1 MKTILDRSILML
13 CLAILCAFESVS
25 QLNSG
30 SLPGNRTESIIAQ
43 RYRGLRSSGGTGGQ
57 ELYFGTPDLG
67 NNRNRS
73 GFDFNYQ
80 PVVEFTMRFDP
91 NQDQISHESRIIA
104 NNGGRSTPNA
114 SISSFRNFVGNQKAS
129 QLQNINYIQI
139 ELRLNGN
146 NNDNGQVIIDN
157 LTLNGVSIQESISVN
172 RNGVATAYILD
183 KNIAR
188 GFTLTGRMRMLGNSF
203 NNSAEA
209 NKLEITSGYFY
220 DFTTLPL
227 EFTSIKGFAEN
238 AQNRINFTTAD
249 NHEAKTF
256 YIERSQDGMKYET
269 IGQVATVSGRT
280 GQYTFIDK
288 TPLQNGFYRIRGV
301 NILDRMVYSDVIRI
315 NQSFSTM
322 RVINQIGRT
331 ELIFSEAQA
340 RNIKLFSFSGQL
352 VKQINFNSN
361 RHAFDHQGLQKGM
374 YVMQVNGEAIKIMV
388 L

>member
-1 MKTILDRSILML
+1 MKTILYKSMLML
-13 CLAILCAFESVS
+13 LLTILCAFESVS
-25 QLNSG
+25 QLNRG
-30 SLPGNRTESIIAQ
+30 SLPSDRTESILAQ
-43 RYRGLRSSGGTGGQ
+43 RYRAIRNSGGTGGQ

-67 NNRNRS
+67 NNGNRR

-80 PVVEFTMRFDP
+80 PLIEFTMTFDP
-91 NQDQISHESRIIA
+91 NQDQIRHESRIIA
-104 NNGGRSTPNA
+104 NNGNRSTPGA
-114 SISSFRNFVGNQKAS
+114 SISSLRSFLGNQKAS

-139 ELRLNGN
+139 ELRLSGN
-146 NNDNGQVIIDN
+146 NNDNGQVTIEN
-157 LTLNGVSIQESISVN
+157 LELNGVSINETISVD
-172 RNGVATAYILD
+172 RNGIASAYLLD
-183 KNIAR
+183 RNLAR
-188 GFTLTGRMRMLGNSF
+188 GFTLTGRMRITGNRF
-203 NNSAEA
+203 NNSPEG
-209 NKLEITSGYFY
+209 NKMEISSGYFY

-238 AQNRINFTTAD
+238 GQNRINFTTAD

-256 YIERSQDGMKYET
+256 YIERSEDGMKYET
-269 IGQVATVSGRT
+269 IGQVATVNGRT

-288 TPLQNGFYRIRGV
+288 TPLLNGFYRIRGV

-322 RVINQIGRT
+322 RVINQVGRT
-331 ELIFSEAQA
+331 EIIFSESKA